1 MNSLW
6 ALVKETAIVLLAE
19 KERGRKMA
27 ATLRGLAHGLANRQR
42 ALGDEVV

>member
-19 KERGRKMA
+19 QERGREIGRDA
-27 ATLRGLAHGLANRQR
+27 PRAGPRARRTARGTLAT
-42 ALGDEVV
+42 E